1 MEYYHLPLVH
11 DDVLL
16 YSNEKF
22 YNLVNELARENVLSI
37 LKIQSIHSVQSLLHT
52 NNVVELFNYDCSDL
66 IEIKKKSCFMLSDG
80 TYIIKCGIINGLNY
94 LTNIL
99 KLKDEQRTKLNES
112 SSSLNELIIK
122 HPLLKALISYYKTS
136 TISLNKHQEGFLT
149 TLINNIT
156 SNLKCPK
163 NNVRYNQTMLNFAL
177 SLFIL
182 GGKNAYEFTRLNISQ
197 ALPSLTTLK
206 KITSNNNENVIEEG
220 KFQIDHLLK
229 HASVIDCRYGFMS
242 EDCTGV
248 IQKIEYDS
256 ATNTFIGFSIDIR
269 CPHISNNLRS
279 SSNVT
284 DNTMIADD
292 VDNESDTCSSSG
304 NEDNDYYG
312 EDDESEN
319 IFEGED
325 DDKIPLHHFAQVR
338 NTTFSELRLLA
349 FINAVHTIPEK
360 KADQQMQ

>member
-1 MEYYHLPLVH
+1 
-11 DDVLL
+11 
-16 YSNEKF
+16 
-22 YNLVNELARENVLSI
+22 
-37 LKIQSIHSVQSLLHT
+37 
-52 NNVVELFNYDCSDL
+52 
-66 IEIKKKSCFMLSDG
+66 
-80 TYIIKCGIINGLNY
+80 
-94 LTNIL
+94 
-99 KLKDEQRTKLNES
+99 
-112 SSSLNELIIK
+112 
-122 HPLLKALISYYKTS
+122 
-136 TISLNKHQEGFLT
+136 
-149 TLINNIT
+149 
-156 SNLKCPK
+156 
-163 NNVRYNQTMLNFAL
+163 
-177 SLFIL
+177 
-182 GGKNAYEFTRLNISQ
+182 
-197 ALPSLTTLK
+197 
-206 KITSNNNENVIEEG
+206 
-220 KFQIDHLLK
+220 
-229 HASVIDCRYGFMS
+229 
-242 EDCTGV
+242 
-248 IQKIEYDS
+248 
-256 ATNTFIGFSIDIR
+256 